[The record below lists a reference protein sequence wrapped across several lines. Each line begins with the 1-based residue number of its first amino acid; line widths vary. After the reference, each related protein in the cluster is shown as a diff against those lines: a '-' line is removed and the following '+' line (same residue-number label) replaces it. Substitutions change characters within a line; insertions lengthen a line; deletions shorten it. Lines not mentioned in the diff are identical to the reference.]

1 MNMTFIGFSILLI
14 AVLIGSVMYNKK
26 SRIVQ
31 SYQKST
37 PWVIIFILVIV
48 ILWSSMKIVP
58 TGNVG
63 IIYQFGGIVDQKSEG
78 LQMIPPWNDMKL
90 ADIRIQKYTFTNL
103 ECFSIETQ
111 NITMSLTLNFKVSP
125 TIIQD
130 LYRNIGPRY
139 FEVIIFPKIPQIV
152 KDETVKYKAIEVA
165 PNRESL
171 RVAIRDRLRNDLEEY
186 SIEVVDV
193 LLENITFSSEFENA
207 IELKQIATQKALEE
221 QEIVKQ
227 EQYKAEQQ
235 ITRAKGEAEANR
247 LISESLSP
255 EILQY
260 TMIEKLAD
268 DIKVIILPSNQN
280 FILSPDVLM
289 EAK

>member
-1 MNMTFIGFSILLI
+1 MTYIGFSF
-14 AVLIGSVMYNKK
+14 VLILVFIGSLLYYQK
-26 SRIVQ
+26 SRVVN

-37 PWVIIFILVIV
+37 PWIVLLIFIVV
-48 ILWSSMKIVP
+48 TLWSSMKIVP

-78 LQMIPPWNDMKL
+78 LQMIPPWNEMKL
-90 ADIRIQKYTFTNL
+90 ADVRIQKYTFTNL
-103 ECFSIETQ
+103 ECFSLETQ
-111 NITMSLTLNFKVSP
+111 NITMNLTLNFKVSP
-125 TIIQD
+125 NIIQD

-165 PNRESL
+165 PSREAL
-171 RVAIRDRLRNDLEEY
+171 RISIRDRLKNDLESY

-207 IELKQIATQKALEE
+207 IELKQIASQKALEE

-227 EQYKAEQQ
+227 EKYKAEQR
-235 ITRAKGEAEANR
+235 ITRAQGEAESNR
-247 LISESLSP
+247 LISESLSS

-268 DIKVIILPSNQN
+268 DIKVIILPSGQN
-280 FILSPDVLM
+280 FILDPNTLLES
-289 EAK
+289 K

>member
-1 MNMTFIGFSILLI
+1 MTFIGFSI
-14 AVLIGSVMYNKK
+14 VLIVIFIGSLMYNKK
-26 SRIVQ
+26 SRVVQ
-31 SYQKST
+31 SYQRST
-37 PWVIIFILVIV
+37 PWIVILLLVIV
-48 ILWSSMKIVP
+48 TLWSSMKIVP

-63 IIYQFGGIVDQKSEG
+63 IIYQFGSIVDQKPEG
-78 LQMIPPWNDMKL
+78 LQMIPPWNEMKL
-90 ADIRIQKYTFTNL
+90 ADIRIQKHTFSNL
-103 ECFSIETQ
+103 ECFSLETQ
-111 NITMSLTLNFKVSP
+111 NVTLSLTLNFKVSP

-139 FEVIIFPKIPQIV
+139 FDVIIFPKIPQIV
-152 KDETVKYKAIEVA
+152 KDETVKYKAVDIA
-165 PNRESL
+165 PNREAL
-171 RVAIRDRLRNDLEEY
+171 RVSIRERLKNDLESY

-193 LLENITFSSEFENA
+193 LLEDIYFSAEFEQS
-207 IELKQIATQKALEE
+207 IEMKQIATQKALEE

-235 ITRAKGEAEANR
+235 ITRAQGEAESNR

-268 DIKVIILPSNQN
+268 DIKIIMLPSNQS
-280 FILSPDVLM
+280 FILSPDALI

>member
-1 MNMTFIGFSILLI
+1 MTYIGFSFVLLVI
-14 AVLIGSVMYNKK
+14 FIGSLLYYQK
-26 SRIVQ
+26 SRIVNP
-31 SYQKST
+31 YQKST
-37 PWVIIFILVIV
+37 PWIVLLVFIVV
-48 ILWSSMKIVP
+48 TLWSSMNIVP

-103 ECFSIETQ
+103 ECFSQETQ
-111 NITMSLTLNFKVSP
+111 NITMDLTLNFKVSP
-125 TIIQD
+125 SIIQE

-152 KDETVKYKAIEVA
+152 KDETVKYKAIDIA
-165 PNRESL
+165 PSREAL
-171 RVAIRDRLRNDLEEY
+171 RIAIRERLKNDLESY

-193 LLENITFSSEFENA
+193 LMENITFSSEFENA

-227 EQYKAEQQ
+227 EKYKAEQRV
-235 ITRAKGEAEANR
+235 TRAQGEAESNR
-247 LISESLSP
+247 LISESLSS

-268 DIKVIILPSNQN
+268 DIKIIILPSGQN
-280 FILSPDVLM
+280 FILDPNTLLES
-289 EAK
+289 K

>member
-1 MNMTFIGFSILLI
+1 MTFIGLTIVLI
-14 AVLIGSVMYNKK
+14 AVFIGSLMYNKK
-26 SRIVQ
+26 SRVVQ
-31 SYQKST
+31 SYQRST
-37 PWVIIFILVIV
+37 PWIV
-48 ILWSSMKIVP
+48 IFVLIIVSLWSSMKIVP

-63 IIYQFGGIVDQKSEG
+63 IIYQFGGIVDQKPEG
-78 LQMIPPWNDMKL
+78 LQMIPPWNEMKL
-90 ADIRIQKYTFTNL
+90 ADIRIQKHTFSNL
-103 ECFSIETQ
+103 ECFSLETQ
-111 NITMSLTLNFKVSP
+111 NVTLSLTLNFKVSP

-139 FEVIIFPKIPQIV
+139 FDVIIFPKIPQIV
-152 KDETVKYKAIEVA
+152 KDETVKYKAVDIA
-165 PNRESL
+165 PNREAL
-171 RVAIRDRLRNDLEEY
+171 RVSIRERLKSDLESY

-193 LLENITFSSEFENA
+193 LLEDIYFSAEFEQS
-207 IELKQIATQKALEE
+207 IEMKQIATQKALEE

-227 EQYKAEQQ
+227 EKYKAEQQ
-235 ITRAKGEAEANR
+235 ITRAQGEAEANR

-268 DIKVIILPSNQN
+268 DIKIIMLPSNQS
-280 FILSPDVLM
+280 FILSPDALI

>member
-1 MNMTFIGFSILLI
+1 MTFIGLTIVLI
-14 AVLIGSVMYNKK
+14 AVFIGSLMYNKK
-26 SRIVQ
+26 SRVVQ
-31 SYQKST
+31 SYQRST
-37 PWVIIFILVIV
+37 PWIVILLLVIV
-48 ILWSSMKIVP
+48 SLWSSMKIVP

-63 IIYQFGGIVDQKSEG
+63 IIYQFGSIVDQKPEG
-78 LQMIPPWNDMKL
+78 LQMIPPWNEMKL
-90 ADIRIQKYTFTNL
+90 ADIRIQKHTFSNL
-103 ECFSIETQ
+103 ECFSLETQ
-111 NITMSLTLNFKVSP
+111 NVTLSLTLNFKVSP

-139 FEVIIFPKIPQIV
+139 FDVIIFPKIPQIV
-152 KDETVKYKAIEVA
+152 KDETVKYKAVDIA
-165 PNRESL
+165 PNREAL
-171 RVAIRDRLRNDLEEY
+171 RVSIRERLKSDLESY

-193 LLENITFSSEFENA
+193 LLEDIYFSAEFEQS
-207 IELKQIATQKALEE
+207 IEMKQIATQKALEE

-227 EQYKAEQQ
+227 EKYKAEQQ
-235 ITRAKGEAEANR
+235 ITRAQGEAEANR

-268 DIKVIILPSNQN
+268 DIKIIMLPSNQS
-280 FILSPDVLM
+280 FILSPDALI

>member
-1 MNMTFIGFSILLI
+1 MTFIGFSILLI
-14 AVLIGSVMYNKK
+14 AVFIGSLMYNKK
-26 SRIVQ
+26 SRVVQ
-31 SYQKST
+31 SYQRST
-37 PWVIIFILVIV
+37 PWIV
-48 ILWSSMKIVP
+48 IFVLIIVSLWSSMKIVP

-63 IIYQFGGIVDQKSEG
+63 IIYQFGGIVDQKPEG
-78 LQMIPPWNDMKL
+78 LQMIPPWNEMKL
-90 ADIRIQKYTFTNL
+90 ADIRIQKHTFSNL
-103 ECFSIETQ
+103 ECFSLETQ
-111 NITMSLTLNFKVSP
+111 NVTLSLTLNFKVSP

-139 FEVIIFPKIPQIV
+139 FDVIIFPKIPQIV
-152 KDETVKYKAIEVA
+152 KDETVKYKAVDIA
-165 PNRESL
+165 PNREAL
-171 RVAIRDRLRNDLEEY
+171 RVSIRERLKSDLESY

-193 LLENITFSSEFENA
+193 LLEDIYFSAEFEQS
-207 IELKQIATQKALEE
+207 IEMKQIATQKALEE

-227 EQYKAEQQ
+227 EKFKAEQQ
-235 ITRAKGEAEANR
+235 ITRAQGEAEANR

-268 DIKVIILPSNQN
+268 DIKIIMLPSNQS
-280 FILSPDVLM
+280 FILSPDALI